1 MARYILIRLVAMIP
15 TLFLVLLITFTLGY
29 LGPVDPV
36 KVLQQQQAAQ
46 GVFLSPQQVQ
56 ELRHQYGLDRSFGEQ
71 FVSYVTNLTRGNF
84 GFSFYDYVPVWP
96 RIQTALPVS
105 LQLAAGAL
113 LLLVFVGVPLGVL
126 AARYHNTRIDYTIV
140 GGSLFLYSI
149 PVYVLVPM
157 TLIVT
162 VLWLHLMEVPRG
174 WRGVMHP
181 SYFLA
186 AWLLSLRALAGVIRQ
201 TRAGVLEVLQNDYVR
216 TARAKG
222 LRERQVVTRHILKN
236 AIIPVVTYL
245 GLLVD
250 DLVTN
255 AVFVDLAFNLP
266 GIGRLFQTALVSR
279 DFNII
284 YAVVI
289 FTALLTMMMNL
300 IVDLLYPVLD
310 PRVVYD

>member
-36 KVLQQQQAAQ
+36 KVMQQQQAAQ
-46 GVFLSPQQVQ
+46 GIFLSPQQVQ

-71 FVSYVTNLTRGNF
+71 FLSYVTNLARGNF

-96 RIQTALPVS
+96 RIETALPVS

-113 LLLVFVGVPLGVL
+113 LILVFVGVPLGVL
-126 AARYHNTRIDYTIV
+126 AARHHNTRIDYTIV

-174 WRGVMHP
+174 WRGVAHP

-266 GIGRLFQTALVSR
+266 GIGRLFQTSLVSR

-289 FTALLTMMMNL
+289 FTALLTMIMNL

>member
-1 MARYILIRLVAMIP
+1 MARYILLRLVAMVP
-15 TLFLVLLITFTLGY
+15 TLFLVLFITFVLGY

-36 KVLQQQQAAQ
+36 KIIQQQQAAQ

-56 ELRHQYGLDRSFGEQ
+56 ELRQQYGLDRPFWEQ
-71 FVSYVTNLTRGNF
+71 FLSYVSNLMRGNF
-84 GFSFYDYVPVWP
+84 GFSYYDYVPVWP
-96 RIQTALPVS
+96 RIEAALPVS
-105 LQLAAGAL
+105 LQLAMGSL
-113 LLLVFVGVPLGVL
+113 LILIFVGIPLGVF
-126 AARYHNTRIDYTIV
+126 AARHHNTRFDYMIV

-162 VLWLHLMEVPRG
+162 VLWLHLMDVPRG

-186 AWLLSLRALAGVIRQ
+186 AFLLSLRALAGVIRQ

-222 LRERQVVTRHILKN
+222 LRERHVFARHILKN

-266 GIGRLFQTALVSR
+266 GIGRLFHTALVSR
-279 DFNII
+279 DFHII

-300 IVDLLYPVLD
+300 IVDILYPLLD

>member
-1 MARYILIRLVAMIP
+1 MGRYIVFRLIAIIP
-15 TLFLVLLITFTLGY
+15 TLFLVLFITFLLGY

-36 KVLQQQQAAQ
+36 KIQQAQMAAQ
-46 GVFLSPQQVQ
+46 GVFLNAQQV
-56 ELRHQYGLDRSFGEQ
+56 EEMRRQYGLDKPFWEQ
-71 FVSYVTNLTRGNF
+71 FLTYTGNLLRGNF
-84 GFSFYDYVPVWP
+84 GFSYIDYVPVWP
-96 RIQTALPVS
+96 RIESALPVS

-113 LLLVFVGVPLGVL
+113 AILVFIGVPLGVL
-126 AARYHNTRIDYTIV
+126 AARHHNTRIDYTIV

-162 VLWLHLMEVPRG
+162 VLWLHIMDVPRG
-174 WRGVMHP
+174 WRGVLHP

-186 AWLLSLRALAGVIRQ
+186 AWLLSLRSLAGVIRQ

-222 LRERQVVTRHILKN
+222 LRERQVFIRHIMKN
-236 AIIPVVTYL
+236 SIIPVVTYL

-266 GIGRLFQTALVSR
+266 GIGRLFQQALVQR

-289 FTALLTMMMNL
+289 FTALLTMLMNL
-300 IVDLLYPVLD
+300 VVDLLYPVLD